1 MDDLMDKIVITLDE
15 VSGCLQMRWIACY
28 MIYDWN
34 YRHADNAF
42 YNNQIARRKKVIE
55 RLKAVDEINDKFV
68 TEIYNR
74 VLAEDVEDF
83 IQNHMRV
90 QNCDRVQVEIEI
102 AEAMRFVCNYYCIHR
117 DKKTHCNCRL
127 SKKYHK
133 ACSSTSGCRFYK
145 ERKS

>member
-1 MDDLMDKIVITLDE
+1 MIPIIDE
-15 VSGCLQMRWIACY
+15 STDVEFTEMPSENYKVDYKDRIYGHSDGLEAMKQTAYRILLTERYKY

-102 AEAMRFVCNYYCIHR
+102 AEAMAEIMN
-117 DKKTHCNCRL
+117 
-127 SKKYHK
+127 
-133 ACSSTSGCRFYK
+133 
-145 ERKS
+145 

>member
-1 MDDLMDKIVITLDE
+1 
-15 VSGCLQMRWIACY
+15 

-55 RLKAVDEINDKFV
+55 RLKAVDEINDKVV

-102 AEAMRFVCNYYCIHR
+102 AEAMAEIMN
-117 DKKTHCNCRL
+117 
-127 SKKYHK
+127 
-133 ACSSTSGCRFYK
+133 
-145 ERKS
+145 

>member
-102 AEAMRFVCNYYCIHR
+102 AEAMAEIMN
-117 DKKTHCNCRL
+117 
-127 SKKYHK
+127 
-133 ACSSTSGCRFYK
+133 
-145 ERKS
+145 